1 MQSME
6 KKSDSS
12 HIRVEVSGPTDQEV
26 EEPDTISL
34 PSHSRSGRKVT
45 QVQRYSPIEDV
56 EDDDS

>member
-1 MQSME
+1 MQSLN
-6 KKSDSS
+6 DSS
-12 HIRVEVSGPTDQEV
+12 QIRVEVSGPTDEEL
-26 EEPDTISL
+26 EEPETISL

>member
-1 MQSME
+1 MQSMN
-6 KKSDSS
+6 DSFQ
-12 HIRVEVSGPTDQEV
+12 IRVEVSGPTDQEL
-26 EEPDTISL
+26 EEPETISL